1 MKLIDQLVRPVG
13 HPIGMYVEMIG
24 KRKMHILVA
33 TLFLFGSFFL
43 VASRLV
49 RCSGSFFLAGVG
61 TCASPLQKAS
71 YMGVHWRDVWECIP
85 WSWTGCYTSIDAC
98 VI

>member
-43 VASRLV
+43 SQAVLFDAAV
-49 RCSGSFFLAGVG
+49 PFFL
-61 TCASPLQKAS
+61 P
-71 YMGVHWRDVWECIP
+71 VWALARARFRKHLI
-85 WSWTGCYTSIDAC
+85 WVFIGGMFSNT
-98 VI
+98 